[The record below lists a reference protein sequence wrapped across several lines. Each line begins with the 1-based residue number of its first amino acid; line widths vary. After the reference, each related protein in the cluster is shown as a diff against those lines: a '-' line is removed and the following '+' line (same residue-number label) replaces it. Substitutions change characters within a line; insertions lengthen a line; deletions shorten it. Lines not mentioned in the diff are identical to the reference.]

1 MECSRFRGLALVVVA
16 AALTACGERGR
27 LIFEPDTDG
36 QGPDTMI
43 DTPNEATALVPA
55 GPAFTVAGR
64 SVDTDGVDSV
74 YFRLINGS
82 EEFPPYVANEFM
94 DTVRFSLPV
103 TTAGR
108 SGDTILVLVFAT
120 DLLGVRGD
128 TSMRRL
134 LVQ

>member
-1 MECSRFRGLALVVVA
+1 MECSLFRGLALAVVA

-36 QGPDTMI
+36 QGPNTMI
-43 DTPNEATALVPA
+43 DTPNEGTARVSA
-55 GPAFTVAGR
+55 GPPFNVAGR
-64 SVDTDGVDSV
+64 SVDVDGVDSV
-74 YFRLINGS
+74 YFMLVNGS
-82 EEFPPYVANEFM
+82 EEFQPYVANEFM

-103 TTAGR
+103 STAGR

-128 TSMRRL
+128 TSIRRL